1 VPSAEFMTDKKLL
14 TAPDLKNA
22 LLHNAPVAALY
33 EQAIRRGEG
42 EVTATGAFAT
52 VTGAHTGRSAADKF
66 IVRDRETEGAV
77 WWDNAKALAPDQ
89 FDRLHADFLAHA
101 AHRNLFVQDLFAGA
115 SEAHRISVRVFCEYA
130 WHALFIRHLLLS
142 PGREHLNRF
151 APELT
156 IIDLPSFKTD
166 PARHGVRS
174 ETVIACDF
182 ARGVILIGGTSY
194 AGEIKKSVFS
204 YLNYKLPASG
214 VLPMHCS
221 VNQSSA
227 GDSAV
232 FFGLSGT
239 GKTTL
244 STDPHR
250 VLIGDDEHGW
260 SKDGL
265 YNFEGGCYAKVIKLS
280 AENEPGITQA
290 VSTWGAVLENVV
302 LDKATRTPIYTSDAL
317 TENTRGAYPLSYIP
331 GASLGGVAAHPNH
344 IVMLT
349 ADAFG
354 VLPPISRL
362 TPGQAEYHFL
372 SGYTAKVAGT
382 EKGVKEPTATFS
394 TCFGAPFMSRHP
406 TVYGKLLRQLIA
418 THKVSCWLVN
428 TGWTGGAYGVGH
440 RMALP
445 ATRALIDAAL
455 CGRLATVP
463 MEQDPVFGLLVP
475 TAAPGVDPSIL
486 RPRETWADKAGYD
499 AQARKLVAMFQENF
513 QKFAAHVAP
522 DVTLTASALR
532 AAE

>member
-1 VPSAEFMTDKKLL
+1 MLPLKLSL
-14 TAPDLKNA
+14 LPDASRSFNHSFRGGPWLPTIISTIAAGRSRQTFVQRCCIMRRQRRSMSRRFAVGKAKSPQRAPL
-22 LLHNAPVAALY
+22 P
-33 EQAIRRGEG
+33 
-42 EVTATGAFAT
+42 T
-52 VTGAHTGRSAADKF
+52 VTGTHTGRSAADKF
-66 IVRDRETEGAV
+66 IVRDAETDSTV
-77 WWDNAKALAPDQ
+77 WWDNAKALTPAQ
-89 FDRLHADFLAHA
+89 FDVLHQDFLEHA
-101 AHRNLFVQDLFAGA
+101 SQRNLFVQDLFAGA
-115 SEAHRISVRVFCEYA
+115 SAAHRIGVRVFCEYA
-130 WHALFIRHLLLS
+130 WHALFIRHLLLV
-142 PGREHLNRF
+142 PEREQLNRF

-156 IIDLPSFKTD
+156 IIDLPSFSAD
-166 PARHGVRS
+166 PERHGVRS

-182 ARGVILIGGTSY
+182 IRGIILIGGTSY

-204 YLNYKLPASG
+204 YLNYTLPAKG

-221 VNQSSA
+221 VNQGDA
-227 GDSAV
+227 GDLAV

-244 STDPHR
+244 STDPLR

-260 SKDGL
+260 SPEGL

-280 AENEPGITQA
+280 EEHEPGISKA

-302 LDKATRTPIYTSDAL
+302 LDKATRAPIYASDAL

-331 GASLGGVAAHPNH
+331 GASLAGTAAHPNN

-406 TVYGKLLRQLIA
+406 TVYGNLLRELIA
-418 THKVSCWLVN
+418 SHKVTCWLVN
-428 TGWTGGAYGVGH
+428 TGWTGGKYGVGQ

-445 ATRALIDAAL
+445 ATRALVNLALSGKLAA
-455 CGRLATVP
+455 AP
-463 MEQDPVFGLLVP
+463 MEQDPFFGLFVP
-475 TAAPGVDPSIL
+475 TAAEGVD
-486 RPRETWADKAGYD
+486 
-499 AQARKLVAMFQENF
+499 ARF
-513 QKFAAHVAP
+513 
-522 DVTLTASALR
+522 
-532 AAE
+532 

>member
-1 VPSAEFMTDKKLL
+1 VPSANPIHDRNGL
-14 TAPDLKNA
+14 TAPDLRSA

-42 EVTATGAFAT
+42 QITATGALAV
-52 VTGAHTGRSAADKF
+52 VTGMHTGRSASDKF
-66 IVRDRETEGAV
+66 VVRDAETESTV
-77 WWDNAKALAPDQ
+77 WWDNAKALSPEQ
-89 FDRLHADFLAHA
+89 FDALHKDFLEHA
-101 AHRNLFVQDLFAGA
+101 SHKNLFVQDLFAGA
-115 SEAHRISVRVFCEYA
+115 SEPHRISVRVFCEYA
-130 WHALFIRHLLLS
+130 WHAMFIRHLLLV
-142 PGREHLNRF
+142 PGLEHLNRF
-151 APELT
+151 TPELT
-156 IIDLPSFKTD
+156 IIDLPSFQAD

-174 ETVIACDF
+174 DTVIACDF
-182 ARGVILIGGTSY
+182 VRGVILIGGTSY

-204 YLNYKLPASG
+204 YLNYTLPAKG

-221 VNQSSA
+221 VNQGAA

-244 STDPHR
+244 STDPLR

-260 SKDGL
+260 AKEGL

-280 AENEPGITQA
+280 AENEPGITKA
-290 VSTWGAVLENVV
+290 VNTWGAVLENVV
-302 LDKATRTPIYTSDAL
+302 LDKATRAPNYMSDAL

-331 GASLGGVAAHPNH
+331 GASLEGLAAHPKH

-382 EKGVKEPTATFS
+382 EKGVKEPSATFS

-406 TVYGKLLRQLIA
+406 TVYGNMLRELIS
-418 THKVSCWLVN
+418 THKVTCWLVN
-428 TGWTGGAYGVGH
+428 TGWTGGKYGVGQ

-445 ATRALIDAAL
+445 DTRALVNLAL
-455 CGRLATVP
+455 SGKLDSIP
-463 MEQDPVFGLLVP
+463 MEQDPVFGLFTP
-475 TAAPGVDPSIL
+475 TAAEGVDSLLL
-486 RPRETWADKAGYD
+486 RPRDTWTDKGEYD
-499 AQARKLVAMFQENF
+499 AQARKLVGMFSDNF
-513 QKFAAHVAP
+513 KKFEAQVAP
-522 DVTLTASALR
+522 DVAMTAPALR